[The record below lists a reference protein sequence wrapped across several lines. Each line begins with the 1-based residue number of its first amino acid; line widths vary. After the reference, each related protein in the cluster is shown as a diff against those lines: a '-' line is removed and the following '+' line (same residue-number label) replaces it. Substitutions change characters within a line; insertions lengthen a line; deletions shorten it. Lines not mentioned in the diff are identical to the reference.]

1 MTATPRTLAIG
12 DIHGCLAALDAVLAA
27 VAPGPDDLVV
37 TLGDYVDRGPDSRG
51 VLDRLIALG
60 AQTRLVCLLGNHDEM
75 FLSALD
81 DPASVGNWL
90 EQHAAATLASYGG
103 ELSGVPPE
111 HHEFLRRCVPHHET
125 DTHLFVHA
133 TYHPDLPLAEQPAFL
148 LRWSSLRDL
157 IPPPHQS
164 GKPAIVGHTAQ
175 RTGEVLDEGHIVC
188 IDTYCYGGGWL
199 TAMDVAT
206 REVWQFDQHGQPR
219 PPRPETPPEP
229 PRSSRWFGWLGRRP
243 TSSPAPTPIDDAPT
257 A

>member
-1 MTATPRTLAIG
+1 MTAPARTIAIG

-60 AQTRLVCLLGNHDEM
+60 QQTNLVCILGNHDEM

-81 DPASVGNWL
+81 DPASVGNWM
-90 EQHAAATLASYGG
+90 EAHGASTLANYEGS
-103 ELSGVPPE
+103 LAAVPPE
-111 HHEFLRRCVPHHET
+111 HHEFLRRCVTFHET
-125 DTHLFVHA
+125 DTHLFLHA
-133 TYHPDLPLAEQPAFL
+133 TYHPDLPLSEQPAFL

-164 GKPAIVGHTAQ
+164 GKRAIVGHTAQ
-175 RTGEVLDEGHIVC
+175 RNGEVLNAEHVVC

-199 TAMDVAT
+199 TALDV
-206 REVWQFDQHGQPR
+206 ESNQLWQFDQHGQPR
-219 PPRPETPPEP
+219 PPRSEAPPEP
-229 PRSSRWFGWLGRRP
+229 PRRSRWFGWLQRG
-243 TSSPAPTPIDDAPT
+243 AEPTPPPSPSGT